1 MRTKL
6 FIKKE
11 AGKYFIS
18 GGLGWL
24 PAPHITAVDPERH
37 QFVTDDFKPAMYYAV
52 NWRSD
57 LNWWEAT
64 VNEGKKT
71 TFQLPANATDEEI
84 RSKALEH
91 ANLNGMDNVKMHVLT
106 RPVIENETE

>member
-6 FIKKE
+6 FIKRE
-11 AGKYFIS
+11 AGKFFIS
-18 GGLGWL
+18 GGLNWI
-24 PAPHITAVDPERH
+24 PAPHITEVDPERH
-37 QFVTDDFKPAMYYAV
+37 QFTTDDFKPCLYYAV

-71 TFQLPANATDEEI
+71 FWQIPPDATDGDMWV
-84 RSKALEH
+84 KALEH
-91 ANLNGMDNVKMHVLT
+91 AKLNGMENIKVEIIT
-106 RPVIENETE
+106 RPVIEE